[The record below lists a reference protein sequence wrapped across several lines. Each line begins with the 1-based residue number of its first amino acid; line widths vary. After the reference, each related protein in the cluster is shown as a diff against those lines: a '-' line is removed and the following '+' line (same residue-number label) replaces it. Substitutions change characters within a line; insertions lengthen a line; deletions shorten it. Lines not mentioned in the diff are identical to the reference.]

1 MPAVRIRRTTWRRGV
16 LAGVAA
22 SLLTEL

>member
-1 MPAVRIRRTTWRRGV
+1 MPAVHIRRTTWRRGV
-16 LAGVAA
+16 LARVAA